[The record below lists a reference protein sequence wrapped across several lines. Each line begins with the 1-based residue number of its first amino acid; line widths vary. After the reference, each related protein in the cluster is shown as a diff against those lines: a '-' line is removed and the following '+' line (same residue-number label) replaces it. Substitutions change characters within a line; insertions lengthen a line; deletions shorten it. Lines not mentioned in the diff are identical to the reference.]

1 VDEDTDEWRMNQ
13 AEDMLMAAS
22 DTETLTNHN
31 GIRQYMK
38 AVVKFREALLVVAHI
53 ARGQPGRGPE
63 LLSICHTNTAGGG
76 HRNVFVEDG
85 YVVLATRHHKGY
97 KATLNVRIIHRYQPR
112 EVITINLEGE

>member
-1 VDEDTDEWRMNQ
+1 VDGDADEWRMNQ

-22 DTETLTNHN
+22 DAETLTNHN

-63 LLSICHTNTAGGG
+63 LLSICHTNTVSGRRRASERLRGGRVRRSGDAASQGLQGNSERTDHSSISASGG
-76 HRNVFVEDG
+76 H
-85 YVVLATRHHKGY
+85 YH
-97 KATLNVRIIHRYQPR
+97 
-112 EVITINLEGE
+112 